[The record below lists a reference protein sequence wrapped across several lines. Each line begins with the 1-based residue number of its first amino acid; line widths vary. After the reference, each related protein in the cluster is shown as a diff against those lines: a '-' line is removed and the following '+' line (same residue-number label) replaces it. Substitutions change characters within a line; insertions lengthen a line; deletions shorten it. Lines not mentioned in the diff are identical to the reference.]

1 MKTHT
6 KTIIA
11 MIAAMAIISIAN
23 ADTATSG
30 TVVYD
35 SQAAIYTIHN
45 APNPIPA
52 RVVENAGM
60 VYVSQANGPAIYSYP
75 STVEQ
80 KAVKLQMMYVD
91 QAYGPAIYSYP
102 HSHKH

>member
-1 MKTHT
+1 MKT
-6 KTIIA
+6 TIRTIVA
-11 MIAAMAIISIAN
+11 AIAAMTITSIAN

-35 SQAAIYTIHN
+35 SNAAIYSIHN

-60 VYVSQANGPAIYSYP
+60 IYVSQANGPAIYSYP
-75 STVEQ
+75 STVGQ
-80 KAVKLQMMYVD
+80 QAVKLEMIYVD

-102 HSHKH
+102 HNHQH

>member
-11 MIAAMAIISIAN
+11 MIAAMSITSIAN
-23 ADTATSG
+23 ADTSTSG
-30 TVVYD
+30 TVVYN
-35 SQAAIYTIHN
+35 SKAAVYSIHS

-52 RVVENAGM
+52 RVVENAEM

-75 STVEQ
+75 SSVEQ
-80 KAVKLQMMYVD
+80 KPVKLQMIYVD

>member
-11 MIAAMAIISIAN
+11 VIAAMAITSIAN

-35 SQAAIYTIHN
+35 STAAIYTIHN

-52 RVVENAGM
+52 RVVENAEM

-75 STVEQ
+75 SNVEQ
-80 KAVKLQMMYVD
+80 KPVKLQMIYVD